1 MEVPDGGL
9 GDLGDLPPIDVG
21 DTPQPVGTT
30 SVRILPVAVRGAG
43 RITGSRPR
51 YAVEGGGCEENGEL
65 RALEKRRIA
74 MGR

>member
-9 GDLGDLPPIDVG
+9 GDLGALPPIDVG
-21 DTPQPVGTT
+21 DNPQPVGTT

-51 YAVEGGGCEENGEL
+51 DAVEGVGVKRTVEL